1 MRLIRA
7 FVVVTLV
14 LLPALAGGPT
24 SSAQTP
30 STITVTLVRWPF
42 T

>member
-1 MRLIRA
+1 MKLIRA
-7 FVVVTLV
+7 SVALAVV

-30 STITVTLVRWPF
+30 SQITVTLVRWPF

>member
-1 MRLIRA
+1 MKLLRA
-7 FVVVTLV
+7 FVALALV
-14 LLPALAGGPT
+14 FLPAIAGGPT

-30 STITVTLVRWPF
+30 SQITVTLVRWPF